1 MKKFYITPIFLFL
14 LFSCNYYSNKIN
26 HLQSD
31 EYIDSI
37 YESFDSLDKMK
48 LKQINDSINIL
59 RIQMVLVH
67 EKKSIENSNAN
78 KHLLNS
84 EYFQLKEKLML
95 FEEQRE
101 QREQKRLQ
109 SINRPNFPVNDIIIC
124 IDDTLYRKEF
134 ENHHDC
140 IKCNQ
145 KSEFLKWIYFK
156 SPESTW
162 KQLCGREGPLSICE
176 KCKIPIEFI
185 TYKMN

>member
-67 EKKSIENSNAN
+67 EKKSIERTPGQRAVGNHLGTSQLRR
-78 KHLLNS
+78 KHVAIDEAQNWGGTHPRTPRRSSKACLPIRS
-84 EYFQLKEKLML
+84 GC
-95 FEEQRE
+95 QR
-101 QREQKRLQ
+101 
-109 SINRPNFPVNDIIIC
+109 RPA
-124 IDDTLYRKEF
+124 R
-134 ENHHDC
+134 
-140 IKCNQ
+140 
-145 KSEFLKWIYFK
+145 
-156 SPESTW
+156 
-162 KQLCGREGPLSICE
+162 
-176 KCKIPIEFI
+176 
-185 TYKMN
+185 